1 MRHSNKERNKIIEQA
16 EKYVKKGKF
25 DEAIAEYR
33 KLLTGNAQD
42 FNIRSL
48 IGDLYTESGQ
58 IKRAIIEFKK
68 LAEIY
73 EERGRVSQA
82 LAIYKKM
89 NRLNPDDIEIAKKLA
104 ELYFNQGIFSEAKA
118 KYFQIGEILNK
129 SGKNKE
135 AISFYEKILKID
147 KGNQEAKLLLA
158 NLYIK
163 EGLSEK
169 AIEGFNDVAEMEIRN
184 KNFKKAE
191 EILNKARN
199 LNKDEVR
206 TISNLIEIFKK
217 TKKEER
223 ALELVNDI
231 LKRDE
236 KNLKALALLGNIYF
250 DKQDF
255 KKAEEIFKKILTLR
269 AKDVEARFKLGRLY
283 VQTERLDEAFT
294 TFEPLV
300 EALVRKQKVEKAI
313 GLLGLILTTKKPHLP
328 TLEKLAAIYKKNNQ
342 IKELE
347 VTYRAIWQECRRQN
361 LLEKTLSVLQEIIKL
376 SPMDEEAYKEYQKLK
391 KELGL
396 EKEEGEAAE
405 PQVFVDEAKE
415 IIKENFAKA
424 DLYLEQGLI
433 RNARRILENLKMKFP
448 EKTIIDKK
456 IEALN
461 KISAQVK
468 EEEIPDRVEKV
479 VEREVQIFGRELTRG
494 HPESG
499 PFFIEEGEEKLTAA
513 DIFAETDIIP
523 VVSQE
528 EKEKIYYNLKDR
540 INEEVE
546 AIIAIC
552 KQQLKGDTGDMEK
565 KLEEILA
572 EFKEGIKTKVSP
584 EDYESRFNLGIA
596 YLEQGLIDEAIA
608 EFKLS
613 AKDRRRAVDCYSV
626 LSYCYR
632 KKKDFKQSLG
642 WLNKALEIAEKGTNQ
657 FYGLKYEL
665 ASLYQEMKERK
676 KALALYQEIKKWDP
690 KYRDVSDRI
699 EDLQK
704 KPNK

>member
-1 MRHSNKERNKIIEQA
+1 MRSNRERDKIIEQA

-25 DEAIAEYR
+25 EEAIAEYR
-33 KLLTGNAQD
+33 KLLDRNAQD
-42 FNIRSL
+42 LSIRSL
-48 IGDLYTESGQ
+48 IGDLYIKSGQ
-58 IKRAIIEFKK
+58 IKRAIIEFAK
-68 LAEIY
+68 LANIY
-73 EERGRVSQA
+73 EERGRASQA

-89 NRLNPDDIEIAKKLA
+89 NRLNPEDIDIAKKLA

-129 SGKNKE
+129 LGKSKE

-147 KGNQEAKLLLA
+147 KGDNKAKLLLA
-158 NLYIK
+158 DLYLK
-163 EGLSEK
+163 EGLKEK
-169 AIEGFNDVAEMEIRN
+169 AIEEFNEVAELEILN

-191 EILNKARN
+191 EILNQARM
-199 LNKDEVR
+199 LNKDNVR
-206 TISNLIEIFKK
+206 TISNLITIFKK
-217 TKKEER
+217 AKQEEK
-223 ALELVNDI
+223 ALELVNDV

-236 KNLKALALLGNIYF
+236 NNLKALSLLGNLYF

-255 KKAEEIFKKILTLR
+255 EKAEEIFKKILSLR
-269 AKDVEARFKLGRLY
+269 SKDVEARFKLGRLY
-283 VQTERLDEAFT
+283 IQRGRLDEAFA

-300 EALVRKQKVEKAI
+300 EALVRKQKEDKAI
-313 GLLGLILTTKKPHLP
+313 GLLGLILTAKKPHIP

-347 VTYRAIWQECRRQN
+347 VTYRAIWQECRHQN
-361 LLEKTLSVLQEIIKL
+361 LSEKALAVLQEIIKL
-376 SPMDEEAYKEYQKLK
+376 SPMDEAAYKEYQKLK

-448 EKTIIDKK
+448 EEPIIDKK
-456 IEALN
+456 IKALN
-461 KISAQVK
+461 RISSQVK
-468 EEEIPDRVEKV
+468 EEEIPDRVERV
-479 VEREVQIFGRELTRG
+479 VEKEVQIFGRELTRG
-494 HPESG
+494 HPESS
-499 PFFIEEGEEKLTAA
+499 PFFFEEGEEKLTAA
-513 DIFAETDIIP
+513 DLFAETDIIP

-528 EKEKIYYNLKDR
+528 EKEKVYYDLKER
-540 INEEVE
+540 IEEE
-546 AIIAIC
+546 LETIRFIC
-552 KQQLKGDTGDMEK
+552 NKQLKGDTADMEK
-565 KLEEILA
+565 KLEDILA
-572 EFKEGIKTKVSP
+572 KFKEGIETKVSQ
-584 EDYESRFNLGIA
+584 ENYETRFNLGIA

-608 EFKLS
+608 EFKIA
-613 AKDRRRAVDCYSV
+613 AKDKKRSVDCYSV

-632 KKKDFKQSLG
+632 EKKDFKQSLE
-642 WLNKALEIAEKGTNQ
+642 WLNRALEIAEKGTNQ

-665 ASLYQEMKERK
+665 ASLYHEMKDRK
-676 KALALYQEIKKWDP
+676 KSLSLYQEIKKWNP

-699 EDLQK
+699 EELQK
-704 KPNK
+704 KSNK